1 VARNSCGRWMGGA
14 ICNICRVLRRALS
27 IKRGLRAKRLAGI
40 TNSSMRQRRRWGE
53 MHSDSVY
60 TVAENVMREY
70 EEDDIM
76 IGDDEDDVD

>member
-1 VARNSCGRWMGGA
+1 
-14 ICNICRVLRRALS
+14 
-27 IKRGLRAKRLAGI
+27 
-40 TNSSMRQRRRWGE
+40 
-53 MHSDSVY
+53 MHSDSAY

>member
-1 VARNSCGRWMGGA
+1 MQGFTPSPVNQ
-14 ICNICRVLRRALS
+14 
-27 IKRGLRAKRLAGI
+27 RGLRAKRLAGV
-40 TNSSMRQRRRWGE
+40 TNSSVRQRRRWGE
-53 MHSDSVY
+53 IHSDSVY